1 MRKVII
7 SGMIGNAL
15 EWYDYALYAQFA
27 HIIGLH
33 FFPDSGIRDI
43 LTFAV
48 FAAGFFVRPIGAI
61 IFGNIGD
68 KLGRRFA
75 LMLGILT
82 MAVPTAA
89 IGLLPSYETI
99 GIVAPILLVVI
110 RLIQGFSLGGEFSGC
125 ITYMVEHS
133 PKNRRGLVGS
143 ASFISMCL
151 GMLLGAATASTMA
164 YFMSEEDLVGWGW
177 RLPFIAGL
185 FVGLIGLYIRMNLSE
200 SPIYQQAK
208 EKKSLSERPVREI
221 ITKHYRA
228 LLVSIAIYITVTAPF
243 YTATVFV
250 ESFLQKLG
258 YSSLIAFFAS
268 SIILVT
274 MIAILPLSAIISDHI
289 GRRKVLIYGAW
300 GIALSAY
307 PTFWALGQMND
318 FLALIASFIFAV
330 IVAFYMGPVPTVLV
344 ESFPTKV
351 RFTGVALSY
360 NISAAIFGGT
370 APMIGAMFIKFTGDK
385 YAMGYYLTILAI
397 FTIFV
402 LRWFKETSKISLEK

>member
-1 MRKVII
+1 MKKVIVA
-7 SGMIGNAL
+7 GMIGNAL
-15 EWYDYALYAQFA
+15 EWYDYALYAQFV
-27 HIIGLH
+27 HIIGKH
-33 FFPDSGIRDI
+33 FLPDSEIRDI
-43 LTFAV
+43 IAFAI
-48 FAAGFFVRPIGAI
+48 FASGFFVRPIGAVV
-61 IFGNIGD
+61 FGNIGD

-89 IGLLPSYETI
+89 IGLLPSYNQI
-99 GIVAPILLVVI
+99 GIAAPILLVVI

-164 YFMSEEDLVGWGW
+164 YFMTEENLFNWGW

-185 FVGLIGLYIRMNLSE
+185 FVGLIGIYIRMNLAE

-208 EKKSLSERPVREI
+208 VKKIISSRPVYEVF
-221 ITKHYRA
+221 TQHYRS
-228 LLVSIAIYITVTAPF
+228 LLVAIAIYITVTAPF

-250 ESFLQKLG
+250 ENFLKNLG
-258 YSSLIAFFAS
+258 YTSFVAFFAS
-268 SIILVT
+268 TIILIT
-274 MIAILPLSAIISDHI
+274 MVAVLPLSAILSDYI
-289 GRRKVLIYGAW
+289 GRKKVLIWGAW

-318 FLALIASFIFAV
+318 FLALMACFFFSA

-344 ESFPTKV
+344 ESFPTHI

-360 NISAAIFGGT
+360 NVSAAIFGGT
-370 APMIGAMFIKFTGDK
+370 APMVGAMFEKFTGDS